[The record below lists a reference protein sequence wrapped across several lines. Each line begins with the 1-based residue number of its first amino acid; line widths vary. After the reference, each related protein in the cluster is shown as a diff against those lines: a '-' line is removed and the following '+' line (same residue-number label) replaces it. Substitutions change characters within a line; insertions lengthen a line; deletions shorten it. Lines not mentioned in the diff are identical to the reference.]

1 MTSMNPTKL
10 KESEIGT
17 IPEEWDVFD
26 IQSVSD
32 VVGGGTPS
40 TTNENNFNGEIP
52 WITPRDLSTFQDRFI
67 SHGER
72 YISLEGLNSSNAK
85 LLPPNTVLLT
95 TRAPVGYLAIAKN
108 EVTTNQGFHSLIPND
123 KTDSLFLFYLLKNNV
138 QKLVDHAS
146 GSTFQELNGKTL
158 KSLKF
163 PFPKI
168 NEQKLISEILS
179 SLDEKIELNRKINTN
194 LENLASS
201 LFKKWFID
209 IGDELPAGWRTGR
222 LGEEFKIIMGQ
233 SPSGNTYNENGQGLP
248 FYQGRSDFGFRFP
261 SRRIYC
267 TEPKRKAR
275 SLDTLVSVRA
285 PVGDVNMAFEECCI
299 GRGVSSIRKED
310 FPSYTYYM
318 IKSLQKKISKFDSE
332 GTVFGSIN
340 KNSLADIPCVIP
352 PQKMI
357 IEFERIISE
366 IDEQI
371 MNLSRELENLKVI
384 QDSLLP
390 RLMSGRIRI

>member
-371 MNLSRELENLKVI
+371 MNLSKELENLKVI